1 MAVTAPPPPLQPQ
14 AQRRS
19 LLGDLRALYR
29 YRELLRNL
37 VAKELKLKYRGA
49 TIGVLWSLL
58 NPLLTILVYTVAFK
72 YVLRIPL
79 ENYPLFLVVG
89 LLHWNFF
96 AASTL
101 ASADAILGNAHLLK
115 QILFPRAI
123 LPLATVLFQLA
134 QFLLAFVPFLL
145 LYVPLGGHFWVGQLL
160 YPPALLL
167 QIAFTVGVA
176 LAVSVLTVFFRD
188 LKHLVEVLLLLLFWL
203 TPIIYN
209 FTLIPG
215 EARLFFR
222 LNPMVSFVIVYQDL
236 FYLGEW
242 PSLGNWGLMLFWAG
256 VSLGI
261 GYTLFRRMEWR
272 FPEET

>member
-1 MAVTAPPPPLQPQ
+1 MIAPLPSLRPQPQ
-14 AQRRS
+14 PQRRS
-19 LLGDLRALYR
+19 LLSDLRALYR

-79 ENYPLFLVVG
+79 ENYPLFLVIG

-101 ASADAILGNAHLLK
+101 ASADAIVGNAHLLK

-134 QFLLAFVPFLL
+134 QFALAFVPFLL
-145 LYVPLGGHFWVGQLL
+145 LYLPLGGHFWAGQLL
-160 YPPALLL
+160 YPLALLL
-167 QIAFTVGVA
+167 QIAFTLGVA
-176 LAVSVLTVFFRD
+176 LGVSTLTVFFRD

-203 TPIIYN
+203 TPIVYN
-209 FTLIPG
+209 FTLVPE

-222 LNPMVSFVIVYQDL
+222 LNPMVPFVIVYQDL

-242 PSLGNWGLMLFWAG
+242 PSLGNWGLMLWWAVIALG
-256 VSLGI
+256 V